1 MLFRSGILS
10 HGLPPVDA
18 AVHHA
23 AQWVAQDAGQLLSA
37 VVPTLLNALLGVVAG
52 MLSLPLVSLGTRL
65 WQALRPTRNS

>member
-1 MLFRSGILS
+1 M
-10 HGLPPVDA
+10 
-18 AVHHA
+18 HHA

-65 WQALRPTRNS
+65 WQALRPSASA